1 MSSPFNGVWDISMDE
16 SREWHADKGQWLPD
30 HVEREVVTIAVEGKR
45 YDFSLE
51 VGVNPVVH
59 LSYSAELDGDWV
71 PYVCTAMDYPKE
83 LERAEKLDP
92 RTPGANIPENKV
104 GEPIAYVKM
113 IEVSPTMHVRIS
125 RHPDGQTLQYTMTS
139 EMISDNRRVTRVT
152 SADGVPLIY
161 RVAERIEP

>member
-1 MSSPFNGVWDISMDE
+1 MDSPFNGVWNVNMNE
-16 SREWHADKGQWLPD
+16 SREWHADKERWLPD
-30 HVEREVVTIAVEGKR
+30 HVGREVVTVRIDGDR

-59 LSYSAELDGDWV
+59 LAYSAELDGDWT
-71 PYVCTAMDYPKE
+71 PYMCTAIKYPE
-83 LERAEKLDP
+83 GLGRAETRDP

-113 IEVSPTMHVRIS
+113 IRVSPTMHVRIS

-139 EMISDNRRVTRVT
+139 ELTSNNRRVSRVT
-152 SADGVPLIY
+152 SPNGVPLIC
-161 RVAERIEP
+161 RVADRIDY